1 MARTLRRPALTLALP
16 ALVGASLLLHW
27 LAARTVAGLWIMPDE
42 AIYGLRALRLWQHG
56 KLALFGQSG
65 AGYSVL
71 YPVLAGAPLSIGT
84 LSTGYSLLKPV
95 QALAMSLAA
104 VPVYLY
110 VRRSAGRA
118 PSLLAAALTLAAPVV
133 LFSGY
138 VMTEVLYYPLATAAL
153 LAIALAV
160 ESARYR
166 DQVVALVLILAAVL
180 TRVQAIVLLAVFAA
194 AVLADAALRDRRRP
208 ARFWLV
214 WAPLVA
220 GAAVVAFRPS
230 VLGAYATT
238 VSRGYDLRDGLG
250 LSYDHLA
257 YLILIVGVVPVAAL
271 VLQLVDVVRG
281 RADSSVHALAL
292 VTLWATVFIVPQVG
306 FFGSRYAPHLLERD
320 LAALLPLYFA
330 AFALWLAR
338 GAPRPVLA
346 SSLTAV
352 GLLAVLVLAPWNT
365 LVNWDAFPDSPA
377 ISLLLQSPGDWR
389 PLTAVTVLA
398 AVLLVLFRFAPFVEA
413 VGLAIVALF
422 VWTSA
427 KAADLVADYSR
438 GAQSVLV
445 GTPRNWIDRDAAEPV
460 AYVYNGDLAGPP
472 VVYEQR
478 FWNHRISN
486 VVSLAPNVVAG
497 PIHQTRA
504 APHID
509 GTLPATQRYAV
520 ANQTLTLRGAEIAR
534 QDRGPNQYRLALW
547 RLDPPARVA
556 TETAGVLP
564 NGDMPGPATIVAF
577 DCAGGSLNLTLLPK
591 STRKLVVE
599 LDRRPIISTDLSGR
613 ASWHA
618 SLTVPRSHGS
628 FPCRFTIHGD
638 GLLGSTQISFAYPP

>member
-1 MARTLRRPALTLALP
+1 
-16 ALVGASLLLHW
+16 
-27 LAARTVAGLWIMPDE
+27 MPDE
-42 AIYGLRALRLWQHG
+42 AIYGLRALRLWHHG

-71 YPVLAGAPLSIGT
+71 YPVVAGGPLSIGT
-84 LSTGYSLLKPV
+84 LSTGYALLKPV
-95 QALAMSLAA
+95 QALVMSLAA

-110 VRRSAGRA
+110 VRRSAGPV
-118 PSLLAAALTLAAPVV
+118 PSLLAVALTLAAPVV

-153 LAIALAV
+153 LAIARAV
-160 ESARYR
+160 ETARYR
-166 DQVVALVLILAAVL
+166 DQIVALVLIVAAVL

-220 GAAVVAFRPS
+220 GAAAVAFRPS
-230 VLGAYATT
+230 ILGAYATT
-238 VSRGYDLRDGLG
+238 VSRGYDVRDGLG

-257 YLILIVGVVPVAAL
+257 YLILIVGVVPAAAL

-281 RADSSVHALAL
+281 RTDSSVRALTL
-292 VTLWATVFIVPQVG
+292 VTLWATVLVVPQVG

-352 GLLAVLVLAPWNT
+352 GLLTVLVLAPWNKI
-365 LVNWDAFPDSPA
+365 VNWDAFPDSPG
-377 ISLLLQSPGDWR
+377 ISLLLQSPGGWR
-389 PLTAVTVLA
+389 PLTAVCVLA

-413 VGLAIVALF
+413 VGLGILALF
-422 VWTSA
+422 VWTSV
-427 KAADLVADYSR
+427 KAAHLVADYSR

-445 GTPRNWIDRDAAEPV
+445 GTPRTWIDHAADGPV
-460 AYVYNGDLAGPP
+460 AYVYNGDLAGTP

-478 FWNHRISN
+478 FWNYRVSG
-486 VVSLAPNVVAG
+486 VVSLTPNVVAG
-497 PIHQTRA
+497 PIRQTRA
-504 APHID
+504 TAHLD
-509 GTLPATQRYAV
+509 GALPITQPYAV
-520 ANQTLTLRGAEIAR
+520 TNDTITMRGSEVAR
-534 QDRGPNQYRLALW
+534 QDRGPNHYPLVLW
-547 RLDPPARVA
+547 RLDLPARIA
-556 TETAGVLP
+556 SETAGVLP
-564 NGDMPGPATIVAF
+564 NGDMPGHATVVVH
-577 DCAGGSLNLTLLPK
+577 DCAGGSLNLTILPK
-591 STRKLVVE
+591 STTTLAID
-599 LDRRPIISTDLSGR
+599 LDRRPIVSTDISGKP
-613 ASWHA
+613 SWHA
-618 SLTVPRSHGS
+618 SLAVPPSHGP
-628 FPCRFTIHGD
+628 FPCRFTIRGD
-638 GLLGSTQISFAYPP
+638 GLLGSTKISFAYPA

>member
-1 MARTLRRPALTLALP
+1 MARSLRRTALIVALP

-42 AIYGLRALRLWQHG
+42 AIYGLRALRLWHHG

-71 YPVLAGAPLSIGT
+71 YPVLAGGPLSIGP
-84 LSTGYSLLKPV
+84 LSTGYALLKPV
-95 QALAMSLAA
+95 QALVMSLAA

-110 VRRSAGRA
+110 VRRTAGPA
-118 PSLLAAALTLAAPVV
+118 HGLLAASLTLAAPVV

-153 LAIALAV
+153 LAIARAV
-160 ESARYR
+160 ETARYR
-166 DQVVALVLILAAVL
+166 DQVVALVFIAASVL
-180 TRVQAIVLLAVFAA
+180 TRVQAIVLLAVFVA

-220 GAAVVAFRPS
+220 GAAAVAFRPS

-238 VSRGYDLRDGLG
+238 VSRGYDLGDGLG

-257 YLILIVGVVPVAAL
+257 YLILIVGVVPAAAL

-281 RADSSVHALAL
+281 RADSSVRALAL
-292 VTLWATVFIVPQVG
+292 VTLWATVLVVPQVG

-346 SSLTAV
+346 SSLTAI

-365 LVNWDAFPDSPA
+365 IVNWDAFPDSPG

-389 PLTAVTVLA
+389 PLTAVCVLA
-398 AVLLVLFRFAPFVEA
+398 AVLLVLFRFAPFIE
-413 VGLAIVALF
+413 GVALLILALF
-422 VWTSA
+422 AWTSA
-427 KAADLVADYSR
+427 KAAHLVADYSR

-445 GTPRNWIDRDAAEPV
+445 GTPRNWIDHDADRPV
-460 AYVYNGDLAGPP
+460 AYVYNGDLAGTP

-478 FWNHRISN
+478 FWNNRITG
-486 VVSLAPNVVAG
+486 VVSLTPNVVAG
-497 PIHQTRA
+497 PIRQTRA
-504 APHID
+504 RPQFD
-509 GTLPATQRYAV
+509 GGLPITQPYAV
-520 ANQTLTLRGAEIAR
+520 ANDTITLRGSEVAQ
-534 QDRGPNQYRLALW
+534 QDRGPNQYPLVLW
-547 RLDPPARVA
+547 RLEPPARLA
-556 TETAGVLP
+556 TGTAGVLP
-564 NGDMPGPATIVAF
+564 NGDMTGPATVVVY
-577 DCAGGSLNLTLLPK
+577 DCAGGSLNLTLLSK
-591 STRKLVVE
+591 STRRLVID
-599 LDRRPIISTDLSGR
+599 LNRRPIVSTDISGEP
-613 ASWHA
+613 SWHA
-618 SLTVPRSHGS
+618 SLPVPRSHGPL
-628 FPCRFTIHGD
+628 PCRFTIRGD
-638 GLLGSTQISFAYPP
+638 GLLGSTQISFAYPG